1 MPFYNTSNL
10 TGDNIFEMAQAIGQ
24 LEPNYGA
31 AMLITAFLIMMAAML
46 TKSSFE
52 SSILASSFVT
62 SVVALLMFTA
72 GIIGL
77 NFLIISITFTAIL
90 AAYAVFQH

>member
-10 TGDNIFEMAQAIGQ
+10 TGDNIFEMAEAIIQ

-52 SSILASSFVT
+52 SSILPSSFVT